1 MRTDSSHRGEKG
13 VGLLFPVLQVCVL
26 LLKISLKAA
35 PRDRFGD
42 LGEEEEAKCEVENE
56 LYQTAMEGG
65 SEAAEEEDAKE
76 EQRKRLSLFSGR
88 LVGVR
93 RNAGF
98 GATGASG
105 RRTGGSAIVQQP
117 GRKPVEGD
125 QRLDQALTVET
136 NRKEVF
142 PAPDVPMSNLRKLVR
157 SPRKNS
163 SRGGAVLASRP
174 SDVATEFLP
183 KFGPNRPPSRIP
195 DFNISQ
201 TCIPRHPELRPA
213 VQVRETQITEHG
225 DNFAG
230 AKLQE
235 HLIS

>member
-1 MRTDSSHRGEKG
+1 
-13 VGLLFPVLQVCVL
+13 
-26 LLKISLKAA
+26 
-35 PRDRFGD
+35 
-42 LGEEEEAKCEVENE
+42 
-56 LYQTAMEGG
+56 MEGG
-65 SEAAEEEDAKE
+65 REEDAKE
-76 EQRKRLSLFSGR
+76 EQRKRLSLFSR
-88 LVGVR
+88 RTTVR
-93 RNAGF
+93 QNAGF
-98 GATGASG
+98 GVSG
-105 RRTGGSAIVQQP
+105 RRTGVVAVAQP

-125 QRLDQALTVET
+125 QRLEQALTVET

-142 PAPDVPMSNLRKLVR
+142 PAPDVPMGNLRKLVR

-163 SRGGAVLASRP
+163 SRGGVVLASRP